1 MKRKAA
7 TPLNQTQ
14 YIKKPKIKKSLS
26 LVNPPHASTSSIEK
40 KNIDITT
47 SFALPAYGTWS
58 GQNLLNALAQGAG
71 SSSRIGRKVSMRSFL
86 MRYSLQQPAQ
96 LPSLQ
101 ARILIVYDKQCNGAI
116 PAITDILNGSTAEA
130 VNNLDKSDR
139 FITLVDYVTP
149 EPGSNNAGDAAAQT
163 FLYPAIYRKLNL
175 ETMYSGTAGTFAE
188 IVTGALWLFVHS
200 SESTG
205 TAQMFMSTRVRYTD
219 Q

>member
-26 LVNPPHASTSSIEK
+26 LVNPPQSTSSIEK

-58 GQNLLNALAQGAG
+58 GQNLLNAMAQGAG
-71 SSSRIGRKVSMRSFL
+71 SSSRIGRKVLNKSFL
-86 MRYSLQQPAQ
+86 MRYSLQQPAS

-101 ARILIVYDKQCNGAI
+101 ARILVVFDKQPNGAI

-130 VNNLDKSDR
+130 VNNLDKADR
-139 FITLVDYVTP
+139 FVTLVDYVTP
-149 EPGSNNAGDAAAQT
+149 EPGSNGAGEAAVQT
-163 FLYPAIYRKLNL
+163 FLYPAIYRKMNL

-188 IVTGALWLFVHS
+188 IVTGAIWLFVHAT
-200 SESTG
+200 EATG
-205 TAQMFMSTRVRYTD
+205 TAQMYLSTRVRYTD